1 MGTITIKKYQNTN
14 EKLPKCYKKWYGKV
28 LHRGTMGTD
37 ELANHIMK
45 HGSVYT
51 DDVVLGVTRKLMH
64 CIAEQLAEGYKVKLD
79 GIGTLYLGASSTGAD
94 SSEDFDISKNI
105 TRIGVKFLA
114 DQSKNSIYTARVM
127 RQSNTLTTK
136 IGLEGGHLVDGS
148 GSGNGGG
155 NETPNPGAVEEEP

>member
-1 MGTITIKKYQNTN
+1 M
-14 EKLPKCYKKWYGKV
+14 
-28 LHRGTMGTD
+28 
-37 ELANHIMK
+37 
-45 HGSVYT
+45 
-51 DDVVLGVTRKLMH
+51 
-64 CIAEQLAEGYKVKLD
+64 KLD

-148 GSGNGGG
+148 GSGN
-155 NETPNPGAVEEEP
+155 NNDTPNPGAVEEEP

>member
-1 MGTITIKKYQNTN
+1 MGQVTIKVYKNTN
-14 EKLPKCYKKWYGKV
+14 EKLPKCYGKYYGKV
-28 LHRGTMGTD
+28 LHRETLDTD
-37 ELANHIMK
+37 DLANHIMS
-45 HGSVYT
+45 HGTLYT
-51 DDVVLGVTRKLMH
+51 DDVVLGVTRKLMR
-64 CIAEQLAEGYKVKLD
+64 CIAELLTEGYKVKLD

-155 NETPNPGAVEEEP
+155 NDTPNPGAVEEEP